1 MPCRFSRPAS
11 ENRYRVVRTLTG
23 GPTARTRHY
32 QTPLFRAKLCGY
44 PGSSEVGLPYSM
56 TGFGA
61 AEGAVAG
68 RRLRVEIRTVNHRYF
83 NLSAKLPSDLTIF
96 EGELRERLRK
106 DFDRGHL
113 SVQARWTEGAE
124 GETGFAVDIDR
135 ARLVAARLREMQSAL
150 GLGGEVTVELVA
162 RQPEV
167 LLAGVNGTGE
177 IAWSEVEPVV
187 AQAGA
192 ECRTMRA
199 REGEALTMELRH
211 RLDLLEHSAGEVA
224 GRAPERLTRERDR
237 LKAAVADL
245 LDGRA
250 VDDDRLAQE
259 LAFLAD
265 KLDITE
271 ELVRFRAHLAAARKA
286 LAADKPVGKQLGFL
300 AQELGREVNTMG
312 AKAADAEIAQL
323 VIAMKGDLEK
333 FREQLENLE

>member
-1 MPCRFSRPAS
+1 MEAKSRDNEQSGGAKGLPLLRFAQYDSS
-11 ENRYRVVRTLTG
+11 S
-23 GPTARTRHY
+23 Y
-32 QTPLFRAKLCGY
+32 QSPQITAKLRGY
-44 PGSSEVGLPYSM
+44 PGFSEVGLPYSM

-113 SVQARWTEGAE
+113 SVQARWTESAD

-167 LLAGVNGTGE
+167 LLAGSNGRVE
-177 IAWSEVEPVV
+177 VAWSEVEPVV

-211 RLDLLEHSAGEVA
+211 RLDLLERSAGEIA
-224 GRAPERLTRERDR
+224 GRAPERLTRERNR

-250 VDDDRLAQE
+250 VDEDRLAQE

-271 ELVRFRAHLAAARKA
+271 ELVRFRAHVAAAREA